1 MNWSQDLG
9 GIKLGMR
16 RESEAPEDI
25 VLEFDIQDRALLKD
39 KPVLKIDVVTQR
51 LEDKW
56 QGLIFKGGN
65 KATKTIFKGTLPIDT
80 PRQTFEIKNQP
91 FYDFK
96 GKEIESFCIAKLSHA
111 GATGEQRV
119 PNALPYPVSDL
130 NDATG
135 IVDPKD
141 TFDPSA
147 NFARLTKQ
155 TKINTYLLQLLLAG
169 LAAWTLQ
176 WGISGEIWEWGSG
189 KGKGDPVMLWI
200 FALVLM
206 VGGIYKVRQNAL
218 SKYISIDKPKTS
230 RLKLEPGKTYSLAEV
245 MDGEVEIDIE
255 DALFRIVCCNRE
267 RYQYL
272 MTQSNSRDWISMHRD
287 FNGHVIYE
295 RKVSRIAAGS
305 RLADYLPKQHD
316 ISFDVMFRNLY
327 PQALVS
333 KNYGVSIYW
342 EIQVIH
348 DELVDLEIPIAGID
362 RDWPFEHFA

>member
-1 MNWSQDLG
+1 MEWSEDLG

-25 VLEFDIQDRALLKD
+25 VLAFDIHDRAPLKN

-51 LEDKW
+51 LESNW

-65 KATKTIFKGTLPIDT
+65 RATKTIFKGTLPIDT

-91 FYDFK
+91 FYDFN
-96 GKEIESFCIAKLSHA
+96 GKEIESFCIAELSHA

-119 PNALPYPVSDL
+119 PNALPYPVPDL
-130 NDATG
+130 NDATS
-135 IVDPKD
+135 ITDPKD
-141 TFDPSA
+141 AFDPSA

-155 TKINTYLLQLLLAG
+155 TKRNTYLLQLLLAC
-169 LAAWTLQ
+169 LAVWTLH
-176 WGISGEIWEWGSG
+176 WGVTAPVWEGGSADE
-189 KGKGDPVMLWI
+189 KGDRVILWG
-200 FALVLM
+200 FALVCML
-206 VGGIYKVRQNAL
+206 GGIFKVRQNAL
-218 SKYISIDKPKTS
+218 SKYISIDKSKTS
-230 RLKLEPGKTYSLAEV
+230 RLKVEPGKTYSLAEV

-272 MTQSNSRDWISMHRD
+272 MTQSNSRNWIPKHRD

-305 RLADYLPKQHD
+305 RLADYLPKQKD
-316 ISFDVMFRNLY
+316 ISFDVMFSKLY

-333 KNYGVSIYW
+333 KNYGVSVYW

-348 DELVDLEIPIAGID
+348 DELVDLEIPISGIE
-362 RDWPFEHFA
+362 RDWAFEHFA